1 MLSMQLRR
9 EILSHRIRGINM
21 PMEETTTIVLKLSTK
36 ERILGKGRMGESYDD
51 VISRALD
58 ALDMLAKRRVHK
70 DGRVDGE

>member
-1 MLSMQLRR
+1 M
-9 EILSHRIRGINM
+9 INM

-58 ALDMLAKRRVHK
+58 ALDVLAKRRVHK
-70 DGRVDGE
+70 DGRLEGE

>member
-1 MLSMQLRR
+1 
-9 EILSHRIRGINM
+9 M

-58 ALDMLAKRRVHK
+58 ALDVLAKRRVHK
-70 DGRVDGE
+70 DGRLEGE